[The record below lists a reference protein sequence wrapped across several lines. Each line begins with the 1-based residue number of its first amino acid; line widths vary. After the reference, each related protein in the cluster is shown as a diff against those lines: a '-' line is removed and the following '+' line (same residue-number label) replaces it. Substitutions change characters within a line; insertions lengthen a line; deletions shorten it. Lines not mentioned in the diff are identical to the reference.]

1 MDKSTTNCYRPLF
14 SLIVVHKKREWF
26 LANMHSA
33 LYLWISGRKKSVFL
47 PLWKKHRFLFV
58 LSENY
63 KLTDIVIVVSEEYLV
78 TGLNIACGCIGNCAV
93 FGVEDDNLWLSCIE
107 I

>member
-1 MDKSTTNCYRPLF
+1 MDKSTIIYYSQLF
-14 SLIVVHKKREWF
+14 HLIVVHKKTKAF
-26 LANMHSA
+26 LVKMHST
-33 LYLWISGRKKSVFL
+33 LYLWISGIKKSVFL

-78 TGLNIACGCIGNCAV
+78 AGLNIACGCIGNGAIL
-93 FGVEDDNLWLSCIE
+93 GVEDDNLWLSCIE